1 MLLDHTKQHI
11 TVVSRASGHLDLFAI
26 GNDDRPVTTFWSA
39 TDGWRGEWMTL
50 PGNTLIDHR
59 TQQITAIARQPGV
72 LDLFAIDNQGRPI
85 TTFWSAASGS
95 ADNPTGWRGDW
106 MALPGN
112 TFLDH
117 TTQRITAVA
126 RKPGNLDLFAI
137 GNDDRPITT
146 FWTATDGWRG
156 DWMTL
161 PGNTLIDHRTQQ
173 ITAVAR
179 KPGNLDLFAIGNDD
193 RPITTFWTAT
203 DGWRGDWMT
212 LPGSPFID
220 RRTQRIS
227 AVARKPGNL
236 DLFVINNND
245 RVISTF
251 WNATDGWRADWVTLP
266 STLGGDTTLV
276 LDHTV
281 QQLTVLVS
289 KPSGI
294 MFITAVAPDGR
305 QLGNGWSPRGGWGP
319 CWGAVPGT
327 VRLDHRTQQLA
338 AVSRKPFLLDFFA
351 VGDDDKP
358 ISIAFSGA
366 GETGWSSD
374 WFALPSH

>member
-1 MLLDHTKQHI
+1 
-11 TVVSRASGHLDLFAI
+11 
-26 GNDDRPVTTFWSA
+26 
-39 TDGWRGEWMTL
+39 
-50 PGNTLIDHR
+50 
-59 TQQITAIARQPGV
+59 
-72 LDLFAIDNQGRPI
+72 
-85 TTFWSAASGS
+85 
-95 ADNPTGWRGDW
+95 
-106 MALPGN
+106 
-112 TFLDH
+112 
-117 TTQRITAVA
+117 
-126 RKPGNLDLFAI
+126 
-137 GNDDRPITT
+137 
-146 FWTATDGWRG
+146 
-156 DWMTL
+156 
-161 PGNTLIDHRTQQ
+161 
-173 ITAVAR
+173 
-179 KPGNLDLFAIGNDD
+179 
-193 RPITTFWTAT
+193 
-203 DGWRGDWMT
+203 WMT